1 MVLAMERQYVYFA
14 AEDTFLCVTEMDVM
28 VEGNNV
34 DHCTA
39 FKQNRTATKATSQES
54 R

>member
-1 MVLAMERQYVYFA
+1 MVLVMERQYVYFA
-14 AEDTFLCVTEMDVM
+14 AEATFLCVTEMNVM

-34 DHCTA
+34 DHCNV
-39 FKQNRTATKATSQES
+39 FKQDSIATKATSQDS